1 MGVLERD
8 AGIFRNKCS
17 YFFFRGKIALKFFR
31 KVCTLCTTE
40 KIVSVHGKG
49 PSFLNICS
57 AFFQRKGNKST
68 AVLQS
73 F

>member
-17 YFFFRGKIALKFFR
+17 YFFFRGKIALKFLR
-31 KVCTLCTTE
+31 KVCTLCITE

-49 PSFLNICS
+49 PFLNICS